1 MSKYLVTGGAGFI
14 GSNLVEKLILRG
26 DSVVIVDN
34 LSMGKIENINC
45 FPEKYVSFYKED
57 ITNYSFMEQLLI
69 SEKFDYIVLLGAVA
83 SVADSVQ
90 NPQRTHI
97 INQEANVN
105 IYEIIR
111 KNKLK
116 IKKLLFASSAAVYG
130 DEPTLPKSEDSIIK
144 PLTPYAIDKFASERY
159 ALTYGKLY
167 NIPTIATRF
176 FNVYGPKQNPESP
189 YSGVLSIIKNKLK
202 NDEVFTMYGDG
213 KQTRDFTYIDD
224 VIEAILIL
232 LHNTDIKWD
241 VYNVATGKAISLN
254 EIIKIFEKISNKN
267 LKIRYEQERKGDI
280 KKSQADITKIRE
292 NVGFNPRFSL
302 ELGLKKYYSKN

>member
-90 NPQRTHI
+90 NPQGTHI

-167 NIPTIATRF
+167 DIPTIATRF

-213 KQTRDFTYIDD
+213 EQTRDFTYIDD

>member
-90 NPQRTHI
+90 NPQGTHI

-167 NIPTIATRF
+167 DIPTIATRF

-213 KQTRDFTYIDD
+213 EQTRDFTYIDD

-254 EIIKIFEKISNKN
+254 KIIKIFEKISNKN

>member
-213 KQTRDFTYIDD
+213 EQTRDFTYIDD